1 MTISRNLIRAWVL
14 AAAPAMMLAAAPA
27 LAEGDAA
34 AGEKLFVK
42 CKTCH
47 TLEAGK
53 NKVGP
58 SLAGLMG
65 RPAASVADFN
75 YSDAMKASGITWD
88 EATLGEYLAD
98 PKGKVPGNKMVF
110 PGMKKD
116 EDRANL
122 IAYLKTATAQ

>member
-1 MTISRNLIRAWVL
+1 MKFSRNRVWGWVL
-14 AAAPAMMLAAAPA
+14 AAVPALMLAAGPA
-27 LAEGDAA
+27 LADGDAA

-65 RPAASVADFN
+65 RAAASLADFN
-75 YSDAMKASGITWD
+75 YSDAMKASGLTWD
-88 EATLGEYLAD
+88 ETTLNEYLAD
-98 PKGKVPGNKMVF
+98 PKGKIPGNKMVF

>member
-1 MTISRNLIRAWVL
+1 MTISRDGIRNWVW
-14 AAAPAMMLAAAPA
+14 AAVPAVMLVAGPA
-27 LAEGDAA
+27 LADGDAA

-65 RPAASVADFN
+65 RAAASVADFN

-88 EATLGEYLAD
+88 EATLSEYLAD

>member
-1 MTISRNLIRAWVL
+1 MTFSRGGSKGWAF
-14 AAAPAMMLAAAPA
+14 AAASALMLTAGPA
-27 LAEGDAA
+27 LAEGDTA

-75 YSDAMKASGITWD
+75 YSDAMKASGLTWD
-88 EATLGEYLAD
+88 EANLDAYLAD

-110 PGMKKD
+110 PGMKKP

-122 IAYLKTATAQ
+122 IAYLKQAAGQ

>member
-1 MTISRNLIRAWVL
+1 MTFSRNRVRGWVM
-14 AAAPAMMLAAAPA
+14 AAVPAVMLAAGPA
-27 LAEGDAA
+27 LADGDAA

-65 RPAASVADFN
+65 RAAASVADFN
-75 YSDAMKASGITWD
+75 YSDAMKASGLTWD
-88 EATLGEYLAD
+88 EATLNEYLAD

>member
-1 MTISRNLIRAWVL
+1 MTFFRNLVRAWVL
-14 AAAPAMMLAAAPA
+14 AATPTMMLAAAPA
-27 LAEGDAA
+27 MADGDAA

-47 TLEAGK
+47 TVEAGK

-75 YSDAMKASGITWD
+75 YSDAMKASGLTWD
-88 EATLGEYLAD
+88 EATLNEYLAD
-98 PKGKVPGNKMVF
+98 PKGKVPGNKMIF
-110 PGMKKD
+110 PGVKKD

>member
-1 MTISRNLIRAWVL
+1 MTISRNRVWGWVL
-14 AAAPAMMLAAAPA
+14 AAVPALMLAAGPA
-27 LAEGDAA
+27 LADGDAA

-65 RPAASVADFN
+65 RAAASLADFN
-75 YSDAMKASGITWD
+75 YSDAMKASGLTWD
-88 EATLGEYLAD
+88 ETTLNEYLAD

-122 IAYLKTATAQ
+122 IAYLKSATAQ

>member
-1 MTISRNLIRAWVL
+1 MKFSRNRVWGWVL
-14 AAAPAMMLAAAPA
+14 VAVPALMLAAGPA
-27 LAEGDAA
+27 LADGDAA

-65 RPAASVADFN
+65 RAAASLADFN
-75 YSDAMKASGITWD
+75 YSDAMKASGLTWD
-88 EATLGEYLAD
+88 ETTLNEYLAD

>member
-1 MTISRNLIRAWVL
+1 MFSRSRVRGWAL
-14 AAAPAMMLAAAPA
+14 AAVPAMMLVAGPA

-34 AGEKLFVK
+34 VGEKLFVK

-58 SLAGLMG
+58 SLAGLIG

-75 YSDAMKASGITWD
+75 YSDAMKASGLTWD
-88 EATLGEYLAD
+88 EATLNEYIAD

-110 PGMKKD
+110 PGVKKD

-122 IAYLKTATAQ
+122 IAYLKQATAQ

>member
-1 MTISRNLIRAWVL
+1 MTFSRVGIKGWVF
-14 AAAPAMMLAAAPA
+14 AAAPALMLIAGPV

-58 SLAGLMG
+58 SLAGLIG
-65 RPAASVADFN
+65 RPAGSIADFN
-75 YSDAMKASGITWD
+75 YSDAMKASGLTWD
-88 EATLGEYLAD
+88 EATLDAYLAD
-98 PKGKVPGNKMVF
+98 PKGKVPGNKMIF
-110 PGMKKD
+110 PGVKKP

-122 IAYLKTATAQ
+122 IAYLKQAAGQ

>member
-1 MTISRNLIRAWVL
+1 M
-14 AAAPAMMLAAAPA
+14 AAIPAMMLAAGPA
-27 LAEGDAA
+27 FADGDPA
-34 AGEKLFVK
+34 AGEKIFVK

-65 RPAASVADFN
+65 RPAASLADFN
-75 YSDAMKASGITWD
+75 YSDAMKASGLTWD
-88 EATLGEYLAD
+88 EATLNEYLTN
-98 PKGKVPGNKMVF
+98 PKAKVPGTKMVF
-110 PGMKKD
+110 PGVKKD

-122 IAYLKTATAQ
+122 IAYLKQATAQ

>member
-1 MTISRNLIRAWVL
+1 MTFSRNRVRGWVM
-14 AAAPAMMLAAAPA
+14 AAIPAMMLAAGPA
-27 LAEGDAA
+27 FADGDPA
-34 AGEKLFVK
+34 AGEKIFVK

-65 RPAASVADFN
+65 RPAASLADFN
-75 YSDAMKASGITWD
+75 YSDAMKASGLTWD
-88 EATLGEYLAD
+88 EATLNEYLTN
-98 PKGKVPGNKMVF
+98 PKAKVPGTKMVF
-110 PGMKKD
+110 PGVKKD

-122 IAYLKTATAQ
+122 IAYLKQATAQ

>member
-1 MTISRNLIRAWVL
+1 MRFSRGGSKGWVF
-14 AAAPAMMLAAAPA
+14 AAASALMLTAGPA

-75 YSDAMKASGITWD
+75 YSDAMKASGLTWD
-88 EATLGEYLAD
+88 EANLDAYLAD

-110 PGMKKD
+110 PGMKKP

-122 IAYLKTATAQ
+122 IAYLKQAAGQ

>member
-1 MTISRNLIRAWVL
+1 MKSMRNHLARWVI
-14 AAAPAMMLAAAPA
+14 AALPVMIVAGPA
-27 LAEGDAA
+27 LADGDAA
-34 AGEKLFVK
+34 AGEKIFIK

-58 SLAGLMG
+58 SLAGVIG
-65 RPAASVADFN
+65 RKAGTAPDFN
-75 YSDAMKASGITWD
+75 YSDAMKNSGITWD
-88 EATLGEYLAD
+88 EAALSEYIAD

-110 PGMKKD
+110 PGVKKD

-122 IAYLKTATAQ
+122 IAYLKQATAQ

>member
-27 LAEGDAA
+27 SAEGDAA

-88 EATLGEYLAD
+88 ESTLGEYLAD

>member
-1 MTISRNLIRAWVL
+1 MKSKRRYVRTSIF
-14 AAAPAMMLAAAPA
+14 AALPALLLSASPA

-58 SLAGLMG
+58 SLAGVFG
-65 RPAASVADFN
+65 RAAGTAPDFK
-75 YSDAMKASGITWD
+75 YSDAMMNSGITWD
-88 EATLGEYLAD
+88 ETTIGEYIAD
-98 PKGKVPGNKMVF
+98 PKGKVPGNKMIF
-110 PGMKKD
+110 PGVKKED
-116 EDRANL
+116 DRANL
-122 IAYLKTATAQ
+122 IAYLKQATAQ

>member
-1 MTISRNLIRAWVL
+1 MFSRSRVRGWAMV
-14 AAAPAMMLAAAPA
+14 AVPAMMLAAGPA

-34 AGEKLFVK
+34 VGEKLFVK

-58 SLAGLMG
+58 SLAGLIG
-65 RPAASVADFN
+65 RPAASLADFN
-75 YSDAMKASGITWD
+75 YSDAMKASGLTWD
-88 EATLGEYLAD
+88 EATLNEYLAD

-110 PGMKKD
+110 PGVKKD

-122 IAYLKTATAQ
+122 IAYLKQATAQ

>member
-1 MTISRNLIRAWVL
+1 MTFSRNLVRAWVL

-27 LAEGDAA
+27 MADGDAA

-47 TLEAGK
+47 TVEAGK

-75 YSDAMKASGITWD
+75 YSDAMKASGLTWD
-88 EATLGEYLAD
+88 EATLNEYLAD
-98 PKGKVPGNKMVF
+98 PKGKVPGNKMIF
-110 PGMKKD
+110 PGVKKD

>member
-88 EATLGEYLAD
+88 ESTLGEYLAD